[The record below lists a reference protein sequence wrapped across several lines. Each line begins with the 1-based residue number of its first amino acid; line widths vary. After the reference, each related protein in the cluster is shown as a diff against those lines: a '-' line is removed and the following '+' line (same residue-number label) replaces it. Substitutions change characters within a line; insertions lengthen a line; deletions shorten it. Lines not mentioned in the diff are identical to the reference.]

1 MCILCSTEHE
11 NDKATWAAEKQAFE
25 EHVQQL
31 KDEGEGLR
39 SDLKAKGIAL
49 EELEQAKQKMMEDYE
64 QTIAQQTEAF
74 EARISSLET
83 ERDELQQYKV
93 TFQNVSTCIFARLFA
108 LHQAPADGLE

>member
-39 SDLKAKGIAL
+39 SDLKAKGIEL
-49 EELEQAKQKMMEDYE
+49 EELAQAKQKMMEEYE
-64 QTIAQQTEAF
+64 HTIAQQTQAY

-93 TFQNVSTCIFARLFA
+93 TFQNVSCRFA
-108 LHQAPADGLE
+108 LLFCTPPGSC